1 MKRNKLNIFLIALL
15 WGMVTVALAQET
27 PKFASLEEFS
37 TKLSQQTNP
46 QIIDARTA
54 EEFALNHLNGAVN
67 FNLQSQ
73 NYEALV
79 KNLNASKPVF
89 VYSIQNGRSSALSKD
104 LRNRGFKEVYEL
116 EKGIGNW
123 VGGGK
128 PIFTS
133 AKKGLSLSEY
143 NQILASNK
151 TVLVDIGSRY
161 CGSCKRVKPILE
173 TLRQENGAALKIV
186 ELDLEE
192 SPELIASLKTVTAF
206 PYLILYQQGEVVW
219 KQSGLTGLKSEID
232 AALVKAKPAG
242 TVR

>member
-1 MKRNKLNIFLIALL
+1 MKRNLFLIALL
-15 WGMVTVALAQET
+15 WGMVAVAAAQET
-27 PKFASLEEFS
+27 PKFSSLEEFS
-37 TKLSQQTNP
+37 TKISQQANP
-46 QIIDARTA
+46 QIIDARSA
-54 EEFALNHLNGAVN
+54 EEFALNHLPGAVN
-67 FNLQSQ
+67 FSLQSD
-73 NYEALV
+73 NYAALV
-79 KNLNASKPVF
+79 KNLDASKPVF
-89 VYSIQNGRSSALSKD
+89 VYSIQNGRSSALSRD

-173 TLRQENGAALKIV
+173 TLRQENGPALKIV

-192 SPELIASLKTVTAF
+192 SPELIASLKIVTAF
-206 PYLILYQQGEVVW
+206 PYLILYKQGEVVW
-219 KQSGLTGLKSEID
+219 KQSGLTELKDQID
-232 AALVKAKPAG
+232 VALGKAKPEA
-242 TVR
+242 VLR

>member
-1 MKRNKLNIFLIALL
+1 MKRISFLIALL
-15 WGMVTVALAQET
+15 LGLVSVALAQDP
-27 PKFASLEEFS
+27 PKFATLEEFS
-37 TKLSQQTNP
+37 TKLGQQANP
-46 QIIDARTA
+46 QIIDARSPD
-54 EEFALNHLNGAVN
+54 EFALNHLPGAVN
-67 FNLQSQ
+67 FNLQSE

-79 KNLNASKPVF
+79 KKLDASKPVF
-89 VYSIQNGRSSALSKD
+89 VYAIQNGRSSAVSKD

-128 PIFTS
+128 PIFTTG
-133 AKKGLSLSEY
+133 KKGLSLSEY

-161 CGSCKRVKPILE
+161 CGACKKVKPILE
-173 TLRQENGAALKIV
+173 TLRQENGETLKIV

-206 PYLILYQQGEVVW
+206 PYLILYKQGEIVL
-219 KQSGLTGLKSEID
+219 KRSGFADLKSD
-232 AALVKAKPAG
+232 VDVALVKAK
-242 TVR
+242 